1 MNAEQE
7 EHIEMG
13 KGKPAADHESFSK
26 NEGKNPCLSQNE
38 EEPRSQEGPKF
49 VTIRPHIF
57 RCNEPVVLGLEML
70 QSKFHMTR
78 AEAAKSLHISET
90 ALKQACRKL
99 GITSWPRQAARRQ
112 VQTVADDAAT
122 SAKIIDSNSRAR
134 SATPSSRA
142 DSVCAR
148 RQELMRERGG
158 GFLVRS
164 SSFPSNS
171 ECSQEMSSVFQQSQ
185 EEEEENSQLRQRR
198 LLNDKRPGHA
208 SSNMP
213 VASSNMPVA
222 TSPRVSFA
230 EELVGACFGS
240 TGTNTRN

>member
-1 MNAEQE
+1 ME
-7 EHIEMG
+7 EG
-13 KGKPAADHESFSK
+13 KHGDHESFSK
-26 NEGKNPCLSQNE
+26 NKGKKPRTSPTA
-38 EEPRSQEGPKF
+38 EPPSQEGPKF

-142 DSVCAR
+142 DSVCAG
-148 RQELMRERGG
+148 RQELKRERGG

-185 EEEEENSQLRQRR
+185 EEEEETPQNLEVDSSSQ
-198 LLNDKRPGHA
+198 PA
-208 SSNMP
+208 SA
-213 VASSNMPVA
+213 V
-222 TSPRVSFA
+222 
-230 EELVGACFGS
+230 LVLQ
-240 TGTNTRN
+240 